1 MLPKLVILSLKEEGQ
16 EMMSKMSKQEY
27 LNELRPKYKKA
38 GRKQKSQLLSDFCDF
53 SGYHRK
59 HALRLLNSPPRAS
72 KKSSSCRR
80 SRTYDQITINALL
93 VIWSAS
99 NKICAERLQPYI
111 PEMMEKLV
119 ECRELEILPE
129 TKNKLLRISASTVK
143 RIVHNEKNRSR
154 IKIGGTTRPGSL
166 LKSQIEIRYG
176 RWKETD
182 PGWCEADTVAHCG
195 DSMKGDFVFSVDIVD
210 ISSGWSEQE
219 AIWGK
224 GEMATTK
231 GIDNMRS
238 RLPFPL
244 VGIDPDNG
252 GEFINWSLYRY
263 CLKHQINFTRSRP
276 FHKNDNAHVEQ
287 KNWTAIRQ
295 LAGYSRLDQKEHVSL
310 LNDLYQNEWRL
321 YLNFFQPIRKQKKN
335 IRNLATGKVVKQF
348 DQARTPYQRL
358 MEHPKITERQRE
370 MLQSTYQ
377 QLNPVKLLAEIDRK
391 VKLIE
396 RTLR

>member
-1 MLPKLVILSLKEEGQ
+1 M
-16 EMMSKMSKQEY
+16 
-27 LNELRPKYKKA
+27 
-38 GRKQKSQLLSDFCDF
+38 
-53 SGYHRK
+53 
-59 HALRLLNSPPRAS
+59 
-72 KKSSSCRR
+72 
-80 SRTYDQITINALL
+80 
-93 VIWSAS
+93 
-99 NKICAERLQPYI
+99 
-111 PEMMEKLV
+111 
-119 ECRELEILPE
+119 
-129 TKNKLLRISASTVK
+129 
-143 RIVHNEKNRSR
+143 
-154 IKIGGTTRPGSL
+154 
-166 LKSQIEIRYG
+166 
-176 RWKETD
+176 
-182 PGWCEADTVAHCG
+182 AHCG